1 MRQQRLG
8 VRAAR
13 GFLHAPGL
21 LPFAGLP
28 LVSGPSSVAVPG
40 AVDIVGG
47 WSVPVVS
54 VTGVGCRRSWC
65 I

>member
-13 GFLHAPGL
+13 GFHAPGL
-21 LPFAGLP
+21 LSFAGFP
-28 LVSGPSSVAVPG
+28 LVSGPLSVAVPG